1 METIEIKVTKLFNI
15 LSTRGLT
22 QKDFHE
28 LIKQTNNGK
37 SPTLY
42 VLNEMING
50 KRTNYNINTLRAIKK
65 ALKVSYD
72 ELIDEM

>member
-1 METIEIKVTKLFNI
+1 MEKIEIRVTKLFNI
-15 LSTRGLT
+15 LSERGLT

-37 SPTLY
+37 SPSLY

-50 KRTNYNINTLRAIKK
+50 KRTNYNINTLKPIKH

-72 ELIDEM
+72 ELIDEI